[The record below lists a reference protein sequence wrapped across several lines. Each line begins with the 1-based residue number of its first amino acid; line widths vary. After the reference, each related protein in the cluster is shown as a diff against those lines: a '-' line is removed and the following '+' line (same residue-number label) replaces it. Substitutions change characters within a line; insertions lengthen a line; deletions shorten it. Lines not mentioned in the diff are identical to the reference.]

1 MVILSAFKGKYI
13 KYIFLLGGSNTK
25 EGIKAMNHAPNFR
38 VEEESIRVD
47 IFLNVG
53 LQINNDGNTWKL
65 FVFQIHFKKK
75 LKGKKETKDF

>member
-47 IFLNVG
+47 IFL
-53 LQINNDGNTWKL
+53 
-65 FVFQIHFKKK
+65 FHR
-75 LKGKKETKDF
+75 